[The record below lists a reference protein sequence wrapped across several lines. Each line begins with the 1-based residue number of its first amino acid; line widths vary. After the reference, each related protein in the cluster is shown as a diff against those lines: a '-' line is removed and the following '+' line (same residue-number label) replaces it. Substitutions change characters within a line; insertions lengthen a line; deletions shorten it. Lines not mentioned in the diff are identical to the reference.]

1 MTAPK
6 AALRQNTV
14 QMIGTPALAAQ
25 RAATVSLVSTVVVV
39 AVKLFA
45 AFKSGSISVLAE
57 AIQSIVDILM
67 SAVAVATIRY
77 AARPPDESHPYG
89 HGKAEVLAGAFQ
101 MLVILGSGVYILY
114 EAYRRLLQPQPIH
127 WDWGAGAMTY
137 ALIVNLLVALHL
149 RKVAKVTSSTALESE
164 ALHLRGDSLSSGG
177 VLVGMLLVGLT
188 GEAILDPV
196 VAAIFTV
203 MAMFAAFGQL
213 RTMLHPLMDG
223 ALPAEELRE
232 LEQVLNTHKAV
243 RGYHNVRTRRI
254 GAQRWIDLHVLLDD
268 ALSFVKAHDLAE
280 HIEDE
285 LSRCLEGARVTIHY
299 EPHHAEVEHRAK
311 EHGEE
316 GV

>member
-1 MTAPK
+1 MTARN

-101 MLVILGSGVYILY
+101 MLVILGSGFYILY
-114 EAYRRLLQPQPIH
+114 EAYRRLLLPQPIH
-127 WDWGAGAMTY
+127 WDWGAGAMAY
-137 ALIVNLLVALHL
+137 ALIANLLVAIYL
-149 RKVAKVTSSTALESE
+149 RKVAKKTSSTALQSE

-188 GEAILDPV
+188 GEPILDPA

-203 MAMFAAFGQL
+203 MAMIAAFGQL

-223 ALPAEELRE
+223 ALPAEELRS
-232 LEQVLNTHKAV
+232 LERVLDTHKAV

-254 GAQRWIDLHVLLDD
+254 GSQRWIDLHVLLDD
-268 ALSFVKAHDLAE
+268 GLSFVSAHDLAE
-280 HIEDE
+280 QIEDE
-285 LSRCLEGARVTIHY
+285 LSGALEGARVTIHY
-299 EPHHAEVEHRAK
+299 EPHRAEVEHRAK
-311 EHGEE
+311 EHADE
-316 GV
+316 